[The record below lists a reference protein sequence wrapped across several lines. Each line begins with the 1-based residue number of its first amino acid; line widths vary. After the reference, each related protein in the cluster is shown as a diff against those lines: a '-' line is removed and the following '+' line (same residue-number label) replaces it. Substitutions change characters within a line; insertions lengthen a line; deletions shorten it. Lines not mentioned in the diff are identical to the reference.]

1 MKNYLT
7 TLIDCHLDKNPERV
21 AFKYKEYP
29 GGSDWKPT
37 LWSEFSEQVNGLAA
51 RFLDSNIGVQD
62 TIAIFSANRPEILI
76 SDFAAYAIRAIPV
89 SIYSTS
95 SAEQVKYIVN
105 DSKASILFVGNEK
118 QYAIAKSV
126 AVEMPGLKTIVT
138 FDNVKVEEGDFT
150 FSDFSQKALS
160 RNFNS
165 EIATC
170 KRDVKEDDI
179 ATLIYTSGTTGEPK
193 GAILT
198 HSNFNAA
205 LAIHEKDLPISSE
218 WESLSFLPLS
228 HIFEKAWTYLC
239 LSMGIVVWLNNNPK
253 DITKSLREVRPNC
266 MCSVP
271 RFWEKAYAT
280 ITDKMAVMPWYKKAF
295 VNYALHIGKKR
306 NIEYAAKG
314 LKVPRLLAL
323 QYKFVESR
331 IFKPLR
337 KVMGIENGHFFPTAG
352 APLSANITEF
362 FHSLGINL
370 VIGYGLSETTATVS
384 FYPPCGWQL
393 GTVGKPLSIY
403 QIRLGENNEI
413 QVKSPT
419 VMKGYFNK
427 PEETAEAFT
436 ADGWFR
442 TGDAGSLD
450 PETGA
455 ITLTDRLKDLFKT
468 ANGKYIAP
476 QALETRLGEDK
487 YIEQVAIIADKRKYV
502 TALITPAF
510 EALAEYAEKRKI
522 QYKNFEELVKNSEI
536 IKLIQQRIDVL
547 QKEFASFEQVKK
559 FTLIPREFSMELGEL
574 TNTLKIRRK
583 IISLHFAGEIEA
595 MYL

>member
-1 MKNYLT
+1 MNNYLT
-7 TLIDCHLDKNPERV
+7 TLIDNHLDKNPERV
-21 AFKYKEYP
+21 AFKYKKFP
-29 GGSDWKPT
+29 GGTTWEPT
-37 LWSEFSEQVNGLAA
+37 LWSDFSKQVNSLTA
-51 RFLDSNIGVQD
+51 RLLDSNIGVQD

-76 SDFAAYAIRAIPV
+76 SDFAAYAVRAIPV

-105 DSKASILFVGNEK
+105 DSKASILFVGDEI

-126 AVEMPGLKTIVT
+126 AAEMPGLKTIVT
-138 FDNVKVEEGDFT
+138 YDDVKVQDGDFT
-150 FSDFSQKALS
+150 FRNFVQKELS
-160 RNFNS
+160 RNFDAD
-165 EIATC
+165 IATR
-170 KRDVKEDDI
+170 KREIKEDDI

-198 HSNFNAA
+198 HANFNAA

-239 LSMGIVVWLNNNPK
+239 LSMGIVVWINNNPK

-280 ITDKMAVMPWYKKAF
+280 ITDKMSVMPWYKKAF
-295 VNYALHIGKKR
+295 VNYALHVGRKR
-306 NIEYAAKG
+306 NLQYAAKG
-314 LKVPRLLAL
+314 LKVPKLLAL

-337 KVMGIENGHFFPTAG
+337 KVMGIENGYFFPTAG

-384 FYPPCGWQL
+384 FYPPSGWQL

-427 PEETAEAFT
+427 PKETAEAFT

-502 TALITPAF
+502 TALIAPAF
-510 EALAEYAEKRKI
+510 EALAEYAEKKKI
-522 QYKNFEELVKNSEI
+522 QYKNFEDLVKNSEI
-536 IKLIQQRIDVL
+536 IKLIQQRIDTL
-547 QKEFASFEQVKK
+547 QQEFASFEQVKK

-595 MYL
+595 MYT